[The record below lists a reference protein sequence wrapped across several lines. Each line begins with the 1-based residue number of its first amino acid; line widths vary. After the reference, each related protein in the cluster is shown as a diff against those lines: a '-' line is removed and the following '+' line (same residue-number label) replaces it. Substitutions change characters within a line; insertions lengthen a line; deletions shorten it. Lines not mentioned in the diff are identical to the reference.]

1 LFIIYKIYVIVI
13 PATTNLKHAFLQ
25 QYHLQKA
32 FGIAM
37 LLIYLNKTGRETF
50 PTIQLA
56 DNTNNSNDNSA
67 AGGNSGRD
75 GAGNTG
81 GDDDSNDF
89 IAVNEEDTGTGLG
102 SSDYVGRDR
111 YFDRRFYRRYCI
123 WRPPT
128 SVKNYSV
135 SGSFIGGINTKDAKL
150 GNASSGSNTL
160 KAGRAIKMVNQVHQT
175 PAKSR
180 QVPWYK

>member
-1 LFIIYKIYVIVI
+1 LPEHLTDKLFIIYKIYVIVI

-67 AGGNSGRD
+67 AGGNSGGD

-89 IAVNEEDTGTGLG
+89 KAVNEEDTGTGLG
-102 SSDYVGRDR
+102 GSDYVGRA
-111 YFDRRFYRRYCI
+111 
-123 WRPPT
+123 
-128 SVKNYSV
+128 SV
-135 SGSFIGGINTKDAKL
+135 L
-150 GNASSGSNTL
+150 
-160 KAGRAIKMVNQVHQT
+160 
-175 PAKSR
+175 
-180 QVPWYK
+180 